1 MKRFNATTLQYTFIG
16 LIIVMIGNVIGIFLL
31 AQHIMGQKALAT
43 DHARIDAELAQEEL
57 VRLQQLKSNLAKDK
71 ATIDKTARIVAQ
83 SQQYEYQDQVV
94 KDINSYA
101 KQYGIDILSY
111 DFGAKPGVAPNS
123 STGGSTQQKS
133 IVQVQLNDGIPY
145 TSFLKF
151 LKSIEENITKMQLTG
166 IALQPNAADPSLVQG
181 STIEIEVFLR

>member
-1 MKRFNATTLQYTFIG
+1 MV
-16 LIIVMIGNVIGIFLL
+16 VMVGNVIGIFLL

-57 VRLQQLKSNLAKDK
+57 VRLQQLKTNLAEDK
-71 ATIDKTARIVAQ
+71 TTIDKTARIVAE

-94 KDINSYA
+94 NDINTYA
-101 KQYGIDILSY
+101 KKYGIDILSF
-111 DFGAKPGVAPNS
+111 DFGAKPGIAPNS
-123 STGGSTQQKS
+123 TTGGSTQQKS

-145 TSFLKF
+145 DSFLKF

-166 IALQPNAADPSLVQG
+166 IALQPNPNNPSLVQG
-181 STIEIEVFLR
+181 SIIEIEVFLR